1 MDRHACLAVQSTHT
15 HTHTHALIR
24 STRAKPPH
32 ARYKRNK
39 KREKERRHVQGLLTN
54 TRSRPSRRGEGAGVT
69 VQVSF
74 CFRNDA
80 RAGNRRKQK
89 TRKVPAHLNND
100 EEKKKKRKKRFGRGK
115 VINTFAIKAPN
126 LEEGNTLPTP
136 SPRASSPRLQADPR
150 TSRGCASHRAA
161 SRQAASPNTFHL
173 RCSNK
178 SCRSRSPTQ
187 AHPRD

>member
-1 MDRHACLAVQSTHT
+1 MDRHACLAVQS
-15 HTHTHALIR
+15 THTHALIR

-100 EEKKKKRKKRFGRGK
+100 EEKKKKKKKTFWSGKGYKYICYQSAKLGRRKH
-115 VINTFAIKAPN
+115 VAYTFATCI
-126 LEEGNTLPTP
+126 EP
-136 SPRASSPRLQADPR
+136 SA
-150 TSRGCASHRAA
+150 TS
-161 SRQAASPNTFHL
+161 
-173 RCSNK
+173 
-178 SCRSRSPTQ
+178 
-187 AHPRD
+187 